1 MKKTILQL
9 AFLIL
14 LICLPACNRP
24 FEKCTISGRII
35 GRTSTSMILINALDR
50 PDPQQAKIHIP
61 IKDSTFSYEFTA
73 NPKQAYWL
81 IFEDDYSSQTG
92 LIPISIFPDKEKIEL
107 ILHDSKHIA
116 QNKIYGGKLNSQFA
130 LFTKELESKFDPLM
144 KPYNDSIQV
153 LMKLDKYL
161 SDESKELNKKMEKTQ
176 NQDSLIVIYKKFDNL
191 GDNAYTEPVKE
202 INRHLDSI
210 YKEKYSWCY
219 NYYDQN
225 RTIVS
230 YYLILRELMD
240 YNYNKYSDLLK
251 IKNLVKKISAIYLDH
266 PYTKTAEDL
275 IDAIDKI
282 KVGGKFID
290 FVLPD
295 LNGNSITLSKSI
307 EGKIALIDLWAS
319 WCGPC
324 IAASRSMI
332 PIYNEFKN
340 LGFIVIGVA
349 NEIDN
354 TDQLK
359 KTLEREQFPWINLI
373 ELNNENRIW
382 FKYGIPGAGGG
393 TFLVDKDGK
402 IIALKPTA
410 EEVKNILSQKLKL

>member
-1 MKKTILQL
+1 MKKTILQP
-9 AFLIL
+9 AFFILI
-14 LICLPACNRP
+14 ICLSACNRP

-35 GRTSTSMILINALDR
+35 GRSSTSMIFVNALDR

-61 IKDSTFSYEFTA
+61 IKDSTFSYEFAA

-81 IFEDDYSSQTG
+81 IFEDDYSSPDG
-92 LIPISIFPDKEKIEL
+92 IHPITIFPDKEKIKL
-107 ILHDSKHIA
+107 VLYDSKHIA
-116 QNKIYGGKLNSQFA
+116 QNKIYGGKLNNQFV

-161 SDESKELNKKMEKTQ
+161 SDASKELNKKMDQTQ
-176 NQDSLIVIYKKFDNL
+176 NQDSLIVIYKKLDDL
-191 GDNAYTEPVKE
+191 GDDAYTEPVKE
-202 INRHLDSI
+202 INRHLNSI

-225 RTIVS
+225 QTIVS

-240 YNYNKYSDLLK
+240 YLYTNYSDLSRLS
-251 IKNLVKKISAIYLDH
+251 NVVKSISGKYPDH
-266 PYTKTAEDL
+266 PYNKAAKDL
-275 IDAIDKI
+275 LNAFDQI
-282 KVGGKFID
+282 KVGGEFID
-290 FVLPD
+290 FTLPD
-295 LNGNSITLSKSI
+295 LNGNNITLSKSI
-307 EGKIALIDLWAS
+307 EGKIALIDLWAT

-332 PIYNEFKN
+332 PVYNEFKN
-340 LGFIVIGVA
+340 SGFTIVGVA

-354 TDQLK
+354 TNQLK
-359 KTLEREQFPWINLI
+359 KTLEREKFPWINLI
-373 ELNNENRIW
+373 ELNNENGIW
-382 FKYGIPGAGGG
+382 LKYGIPGAGGK

-402 IIALKPTA
+402 ILAIKPTA
-410 EEVKNILSQKLKL
+410 EEVRNILIQKLK